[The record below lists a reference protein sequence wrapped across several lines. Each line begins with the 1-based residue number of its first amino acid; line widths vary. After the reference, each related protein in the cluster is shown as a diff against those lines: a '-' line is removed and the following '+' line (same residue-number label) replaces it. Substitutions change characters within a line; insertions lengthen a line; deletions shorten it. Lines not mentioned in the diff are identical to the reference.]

1 MNTVYDSKE
10 NDKSSSYSSDAF
22 IPSEKEDNISFS
34 RSLLTSRRWQRKRK
48 QKTNTSN
55 LSLVSTTSLKNN
67 LTLLSDSFSCEKQ
80 NDNNNNNHTTNNT
93 TTLKSLDNSSILSSK
108 KKLEWKQND
117 GGFQRDMLVNNSD
130 DDDYQQVMRSL
141 SSSAASTS
149 KSRLTMADSHG
160 NTKTSN
166 TIINKKKSIRVFIR
180 RRRRTIKR
188 GKRRF
193 LHTSSS
199 INSHK
204 PMSLSSN
211 NVQELVSLIE
221 KKINNKQNKFRH
233 KKNIIVVNYK
243 PVFVNTHKEQSC
255 QNTKSTSN
263 STSRTKSTHTDDDF
277 ASTNHY
283 SRQPSITTITS
294 DCSPLR
300 AMSNSSHYQRSFSLD
315 VPDVEDPLKFI
326 EIMYQQLFT
335 EDGRLRSETEPL
347 AFANCVQQLV
357 TNSRRNSV
365 SSAFTNRSTSSYLKH
380 VNHNTNYQ
388 QRKFSSSSNHH
399 HHHKQSSKAT
409 SLSSSPHIILSEHY
423 DTYSEE
429 EEEETRTFMRTNNQ
443 QQIIKNDNDVPRN
456 IHNHFQVHTSP
467 NSYHRK
473 ELLTNHTTTASNGFH
488 ISIDDTGS
496 DDLDTLSDVD
506 VMQFNNITTQL
517 SPSGD
522 EDLTYTDS
530 RLLSSG
536 YQSLDRS
543 RKSFQQQQQ
552 QHQSIKLKSYSENDF
567 FHSENEN
574 HIHYCTNCIRSP
586 NVIVIPPIISTSS
599 LLTNIIKRIQQPIG
613 KIIMKYVNF
622 ILISKNVLLLPL
634 FIFLLR
640 QRSMHIGI

>member
-1 MNTVYDSKE
+1 
-10 NDKSSSYSSDAF
+10 
-22 IPSEKEDNISFS
+22 
-34 RSLLTSRRWQRKRK
+34 
-48 QKTNTSN
+48 
-55 LSLVSTTSLKNN
+55 
-67 LTLLSDSFSCEKQ
+67 
-80 NDNNNNNHTTNNT
+80 
-93 TTLKSLDNSSILSSK
+93 
-108 KKLEWKQND
+108 
-117 GGFQRDMLVNNSD
+117 
-130 DDDYQQVMRSL
+130 
-141 SSSAASTS
+141 
-149 KSRLTMADSHG
+149 MADSHG

-204 PMSLSSN
+204 PMSSSSN

-552 QHQSIKLKSYSENDF
+552 QQHQSIKLKSYSENDL